1 MKKQIRIILDPE
13 ILDSKK
19 GDFFENMVRYV
30 FESQRYDITQRVN
43 FTGMEIDLIAKHK
56 DRSETAYIECK
67 AREKLESKDIEAFA
81 FNVAYREANYGYF
94 LSTTEFEHQV
104 AGLIEEMSGK
114 GKYANLYFWGPDKI
128 FELLES
134 ANVITQLDHS
144 KIKHTITK
152 TILSYTYFGI
162 FYILILMKN
171 TIPTEFCVY
180 DAKKTSPIQDNEKIK
195 KLKENI
201 PEIKDLE

>member
-104 AGLIEEMSGK
+104 AGLIEEMKGK
-114 GKYANLYFWGPDKI
+114 EKYANLYFWGPDKI
-128 FELLES
+128 LELLES

-144 KIKHTITK
+144 KIKHTVTK

-180 DAKKTSPIQDNEKIK
+180 DAEKASPIQDNEKIK
-195 KLKENI
+195 N
-201 PEIKDLE
+201 